1 MTKLVLRN
9 DHTFQLLSLY
19 LENVGLLEQLIP
31 QGDFGCKLLLQ
42 LVSDVFGQ
50 VTGAMSQAQLTQL
63 FFQLVQ
69 FLSSR
74 CAGQSPAP
82 GSDLWG
88 VTLSTSMVFFRCSRS
103 VWDITFS
110 IPVGEPHIGFRGV
123 TYSISVKGHTHKHQF
138 GCDTQDIS

>member
-1 MTKLVLRN
+1 MLLLIIYFYNEIDWFPCSNGICSSVHFKKICERNMADNILQMTKLVLRN

-42 LVSDVFGQ
+42 LISDVFGQ

-69 FLSSR
+69 FSLQGAQVSR
-74 CAGQSPAP
+74 LLQGQTCG
-82 GSDLWG
+82 GSHSAHQW
-88 VTLSTSMVFFRCSRS
+88 VF
-103 VWDITFS
+103 
-110 IPVGEPHIGFRGV
+110 
-123 TYSISVKGHTHKHQF
+123 
-138 GCDTQDIS
+138 